1 MRRGWTIDI
10 ERRGGPVERGL
21 DAFGEFVA
29 ARSSALLRTAVLLA
43 GGDRQHGEDLLQD
56 AFAETYRRWNRI
68 ASIDASE
75 AYTRTILVRLATRRW
90 RRGRYEP
97 PLEAVD
103 GPRPGAATFPDVDLG
118 LDVERYL
125 RALPA
130 RQRAVVVLRYFDDRT
145 EAEIA
150 QLLGCAPGTVKSHA
164 SRALAALRE
173 QLEGTAYAP
182 TDAGRRSDDR
192 RR

>member
-1 MRRGWTIDI
+1 V
-10 ERRGGPVERGL
+10 ERRL

-29 ARSSALLRTAVLLA
+29 ARSGALLRTAVLLA

-56 AFAETYRRWNRI
+56 AFAETYRRWTRI
-68 ASIDASE
+68 SSVGASE

-90 RRGRYEP
+90 QRRRYESS
-97 PLEAVD
+97 LDSVAD
-103 GPRPGAATFPDVDLG
+103 GPTAASRDVDLG
-118 LDVERYL
+118 IDVRRFL
-125 RALPA
+125 GSLPA

-164 SRALAALRE
+164 SRALTTLRE
-173 QLEGTAYAP
+173 QLRGTPYAP
-182 TDAGRRSDDR
+182 SDAGRSGDDT
-192 RR
+192 

>member
-1 MRRGWTIDI
+1 
-10 ERRGGPVERGL
+10 VERSP

-29 ARSSALLRTAVLLA
+29 ARSTALLRTAVLLA
-43 GGDRQHGEDLLQD
+43 GGDRQLGEDLLQD

-75 AYTRTILVRLATRRW
+75 AYTRTIMVRLATRRW
-90 RRGRYEP
+90 RRRRFERS
-97 PLEAVD
+97 LEAETTT
-103 GPRPGAATFPDVDLG
+103 PAHPGFASDVDLG
-118 LDVERYL
+118 IDV
-125 RALPA
+125 RAFLTHLSA

-164 SRALAALRE
+164 SRALTTLRE
-173 QLEGTAYAP
+173 QLAGTPYAP
-182 TDAGRRSDDR
+182 TDAGRTDNDG
-192 RR
+192 

>member
-1 MRRGWTIDI
+1 
-10 ERRGGPVERGL
+10 VERDL

-68 ASIDASE
+68 SSADASE

-90 RRGRYEP
+90 RRRRYEP
-97 PLEAVD
+97 SLDEDATTTTH
-103 GPRPGAATFPDVDLG
+103 PGFAPDVDLG
-118 LDVERYL
+118 VDVRQFL
-125 RALPA
+125 SRLPS

-164 SRALAALRE
+164 SRALGALRD
-173 QLEGTAYAP
+173 QLSGTPYAP
-182 TDAGRRSDDR
+182 KDARKEAR
-192 RR
+192 

>member
-1 MRRGWTIDI
+1 M
-10 ERRGGPVERGL
+10 ERSV

-29 ARSSALLRTAVLLA
+29 ARSGALLRTAVLLA

-68 ASIDASE
+68 ASAEASE

-90 RRGRYEP
+90 RRRRYEP
-97 PLEAVD
+97 SLDEVD
-103 GPRPGAATFPDVDLG
+103 APSADPVGAAD
-118 LDVERYL
+118 LDVGIDVRRFL
-125 RALPA
+125 AALPA

-150 QLLGCAPGTVKSHA
+150 DLLGCAPGTVKSHA
-164 SRALAALRE
+164 SRAIAALRE
-173 QLEGTAYAP
+173 QLKDSAYAP
-182 TDAGRRSDDR
+182 IDAGRLGDEQQ
-192 RR
+192 

>member
-1 MRRGWTIDI
+1 
-10 ERRGGPVERGL
+10 VERGL
-21 DAFGEFVA
+21 DAFGAFVA

-68 ASIDASE
+68 ASIEASE

-90 RRGRYEP
+90 RRRRYEP
-97 PLEAVD
+97 RLDEVEPERPASVADDVELE
-103 GPRPGAATFPDVDLG
+103 

-164 SRALAALRE
+164 SRALATLRG
-173 QLEGTAYAP
+173 QLEGTPYAP
-182 TDAGRRSDDR
+182 SDARRSADDR
-192 RR
+192 RS

>member
-1 MRRGWTIDI
+1 
-10 ERRGGPVERGL
+10 VERDL

-68 ASIDASE
+68 ASLAASE

-90 RRGRYEP
+90 RRRRYEP
-97 PLEAVD
+97 RLSEGEVEPEPAVV
-103 GPRPGAATFPDVDLG
+103 ADVELG

-164 SRALAALRE
+164 SRALATLRAE
-173 QLEGTAYAP
+173 LEHTLYAP
-182 TDAGRRSDDR
+182 SEAGRSADDR
-192 RR
+192 QS

>member
-1 MRRGWTIDI
+1 M
-10 ERRGGPVERGL
+10 ERNL

-29 ARSSALLRTAVLLA
+29 ARSGALLRTAVLLA

-56 AFAETYRRWNRI
+56 AFAETYRSWTRI
-68 ASIDASE
+68 SSIAASE

-90 RRGRYEP
+90 GRKRYEP
-97 PLEAVD
+97 SLDAVALD
-103 GPRPGAATFPDVDLG
+103 SDRGSAPDLDVG
-118 LDVERYL
+118 LDVRRFL
-125 RALPA
+125 SSLPA

-150 QLLGCAPGTVKSHA
+150 ELLGCAPGTVKSHA

-173 QLEGTAYAP
+173 QLEGTPYAP

-192 RR
+192 S

>member
-1 MRRGWTIDI
+1 
-10 ERRGGPVERGL
+10 VERSL

-56 AFAETYRRWNRI
+56 AFAETYRRWTRI
-68 ASIDASE
+68 VSIEASE

-90 RRGRYEP
+90 RRRRYEP
-97 PLEAVD
+97 PLDAVD
-103 GPRPGAATFPDVDLG
+103 AHRSDAAAAADVELA
-118 LDVERYL
+118 LDVQRFL
-125 RALPA
+125 RSLPA

-164 SRALAALRE
+164 SRALTALRE
-173 QLEGTAYAP
+173 QLEGTPYARS
-182 TDAGRRSDDR
+182 DGERSSDDR
-192 RR
+192 RS

>member
-1 MRRGWTIDI
+1 
-10 ERRGGPVERGL
+10 VERSR

-29 ARSSALLRTAVLLA
+29 ARSGALLRTAVLLA

-68 ASIDASE
+68 SSVDASE
-75 AYTRTILVRLATRRW
+75 AYTRTILVRLATKRW
-90 RRGRYEP
+90 RRRRYEAPIDEVSVEQDEP
-97 PLEAVD
+97 PADL
-103 GPRPGAATFPDVDLG
+103 DLG
-118 LDVERYL
+118 LDVRSFL
-125 RALPA
+125 GALPA

-145 EAEIA
+145 ESEIA

-173 QLEGTAYAP
+173 HLKDSSYAP
-182 TDAGRRSDDR
+182 TEIREEQR
-192 RR
+192 

>member
-1 MRRGWTIDI
+1 VDDGHDD
-10 ERRGGPVERGL
+10 EEGPVERSL

-56 AFAETYRRWNRI
+56 AFAETYRRWSRI
-68 ASIDASE
+68 ASIEASE

-90 RRGRYEP
+90 RRRRYEP
-97 PLEAVD
+97 RLDEA
-103 GPRPGAATFPDVDLG
+103 GQERPDHAAAADVELG

-150 QLLGCAPGTVKSHA
+150 DLLGCAPGTVKSHA
-164 SRALAALRE
+164 SRALAALRA
-173 QLEGTAYAP
+173 QLEGTPYAP
-182 TDAGRRSDDR
+182 SDAERSADDR
-192 RR
+192 QR

>member
-1 MRRGWTIDI
+1 
-10 ERRGGPVERGL
+10 VERSI

-29 ARSSALLRTAVLLA
+29 ARSTALLRTAVLLA

-68 ASIDASE
+68 SSVSASE

-90 RRGRYEP
+90 RRRRYEP
-97 PLEAVD
+97 SLDDVGDEVWPTN
-103 GPRPGAATFPDVDLG
+103 GSDVDIG
-118 LDVERYL
+118 LDVRRFL
-125 RALPA
+125 GSLPA

-150 QLLGCAPGTVKSHA
+150 ELLGCAPGTVKSHA

-173 QLEGTAYAP
+173 QLAGTPYAP
-182 TDAGRRSDDR
+182 TDAGRRGHDR
-192 RR
+192 A